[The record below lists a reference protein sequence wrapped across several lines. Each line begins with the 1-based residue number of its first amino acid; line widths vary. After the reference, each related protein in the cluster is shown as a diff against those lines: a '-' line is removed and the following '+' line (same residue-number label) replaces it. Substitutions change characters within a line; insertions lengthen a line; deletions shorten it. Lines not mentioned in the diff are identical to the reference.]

1 MWLVPVC
8 ITSVGTDHLPQPT
21 FRTHLFLTDR
31 CTWDRQ
37 LIYPPHTYTTLHI
50 IPMPSSL
57 PVFACPPLALPLHA
71 PSVSGSSFTP
81 LSVPVLPSTLLPLL
95 LLVPQDRACSSLP
108 FLPLSVF
115 LFSDQ
120 VKKLCPAPPPRS
132 AARPSG
138 DRRALRRTGAP
149 RRVVS
154 PGSRPQ
160 DNKTRSWDSR
170 PDGARGGVR
179 A

>member
-1 MWLVPVC
+1 MVSPSVHYICRGRPPSATNFPHPLVPYRQMH
-8 ITSVGTDHLPQPT
+8 VGQT
-21 FRTHLFLTDR
+21 THMSTTYVHHIAYHTHAFL
-31 CTWDRQ
+31 
-37 LIYPPHTYTTLHI
+37 
-50 IPMPSSL
+50 
-57 PVFACPPLALPLHA
+57 FACLCL
-71 PSVSGSSFTP
+71 SSSGSLFTCPSASGSPFTP

-95 LLVPQDRACSSLP
+95 LLVLQDRACSSLP